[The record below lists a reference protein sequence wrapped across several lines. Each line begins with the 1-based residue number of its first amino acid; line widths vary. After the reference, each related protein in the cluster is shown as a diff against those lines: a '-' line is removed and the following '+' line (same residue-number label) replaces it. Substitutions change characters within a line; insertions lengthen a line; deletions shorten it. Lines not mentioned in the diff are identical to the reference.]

1 MNENVSEKSV
11 YSIPE
16 ELDSESP
23 KQEILSYN
31 KSEDYVSRRVLLLLR
46 DRYSR
51 EMKLLPFQLI
61 TNYTFNLR
69 SDFLSDYVQFNLDKD
84 KGVPVR
90 SLLGKRHLYMT
101 GVILDNSME
110 LLYNK
115 FRFGF
120 HLSSVLNK
128 GTFGNLFTRFDL
140 SKDISET
147 VEFRISADK
156 TGFMNPKMLLLNL
169 RKKFTDTF
177 WSSLIFTL
185 SENFTPNLFAI
196 FNKNINKRHSIQL
209 TVTNGLYLNYHYLK
223 VISKYTKVNFKAVAS
238 PDNIGIELR
247 SKTLNVF
254 GTTLGALI
262 RLCLMNGLSFEW
274 FFRTFV
280 ESSYLGIMKVEY
292 RLSLINNK
300 VILHLKG
307 IINNSKVNVPIL
319 LFKGDQNF
327 AIYIISSL
335 TIITLSLPLFYS
347 TIQSLYQGS
356 CGLISHYTNK
366 WNSQT
371 PETAGI
377 VSRLSSIMT
386 NDEGEIG
393 LEKLEDVGR
402 SFYKNPL
409 RHNFY
414 SSFPQFFSTTNYYP
428 YSINNGSDPSSPL
441 YTNQQLEGNLNY
453 ELKHIKYYHY
463 NPLIPDGGVIHGEN
477 SAQVKNDEE
486 TVNSSEEL
494 IMALEE
500 NNKLHNM
507 AKLNYFKELEKKGL
521 LVLFALYG
529 HPKLLEYVNSHY
541 KSIHFTF
548 NKFTTYED
556 ELEKLLKSS
565 NLDIDTSFVINV
577 TNVLMSKVNESCLYL
592 SSSNKDSL
600 IGFTNPHLHLSIKPK
615 LLVVY
620 HILMLYI
627 LIILYT
633 LFILSRIFILS
644 ILFI

>member
-1 MNENVSEKSV
+1 MNENVSEKSA
-11 YSIPE
+11 YTIPE
-16 ELDSESP
+16 ELDGESP
-23 KQEILSYN
+23 KQELLSYN
-31 KSEDYVSRRVLLLLR
+31 KTEDYVSRRVLLFLR

-69 SDFLSDYVQFNLDKD
+69 SDFLSDYVQLKLDGDKTDPVTNLM
-84 KGVPVR
+84 
-90 SLLGKRHLYMT
+90 GKRHLYMT

-128 GTFGNLFTRFDL
+128 GTFGNLFTRFDITR
-140 SKDISET
+140 DISES
-147 VEFRISADK
+147 VELRVSADA
-156 TGFMNPKMLLLNL
+156 TGFMNPKLFLMSL
-169 RKKFTDTF
+169 RKKFNDTF
-177 WSSLIFTL
+177 WSSFILTL
-185 SENFTPNLFAI
+185 SSSFIPNLYAI
-196 FNKNINKRHSIQL
+196 FHKNINKRHSIEL

-223 VISKYTKVNFKAVAS
+223 VISKYTKVNFKAIAS

-292 RLSLINNK
+292 RLSLVNNK

-307 IINNSKVNVPIL
+307 IINNSKVNIPVL
-319 LFKGDQNF
+319 LFKGDQNL
-327 AIYIISSL
+327 AIYVISSL

-347 TIQSLYQGS
+347 TLRSLYQGT
-356 CGLISHYTNK
+356 CGVVSHYTNK
-366 WNSQT
+366 WQTQT
-371 PETAGI
+371 PENEGI
-377 VSRLSSIMT
+377 VSRISSIMT
-386 NDEGEIG
+386 NEEGGIG
-393 LEKLEDVGR
+393 LNDLDTVTKTY
-402 SFYKNPL
+402 YKNPL

-414 SSFPQFFSTTNYYP
+414 SSFPQFFSTTNYYGF
-428 YSINNGSDPSSPL
+428 SIDNGSDTSSPL
-441 YTNQQLEGNLNY
+441 VTSNQLEGNLNY

-463 NPLIPDGGVIHGEN
+463 NPSIPERSGLHDGDVV
-477 SAQVKNDEE
+477 QFKNDEE
-486 TVNSSEEL
+486 IVTSSEETS
-494 IMALEE
+494 MVLEE
-500 NNKLHNM
+500 NSKMYNM
-507 AKLNYFKELEKKGL
+507 AKSNYFKELEKKGL

-529 HPKLLEYVNSHY
+529 HPRLLDYVNSHH

-548 NKFTTYED
+548 NNYTTYED
-556 ELEKLLKSS
+556 ELEKLLRNSGLDLDSS
-565 NLDIDTSFVINV
+565 LVINV

-592 SSSNKDSL
+592 SSSNKESL
-600 IGFTNPHLHLSIKPK
+600 IGFTNPHLHLPVKPK
-615 LLVVY
+615 LLIVY
-620 HILMLYI
+620 HLNTPNSYI
-627 LIILYT
+627 IHHIYH
-633 LFILSRIFILS
+633 
-644 ILFI
+644 